1 MDDNDK
7 LLRYSMQI
15 GYLGVLLKAELLSEE
30 EYEKCLIALKKD
42 YGMAFDIL
50 VGK

>member
-1 MDDNDK
+1 MDNSDK

-15 GYLGVLLKAELLSEE
+15 GYLGVLLKEDLLSKE